1 MRYTFAKRTVKRLQ
15 TRLEDLGGGISAT
28 VSEQHTFGTDA
39 LALAAFAAPKKRT
52 VACDLGSGCGVIPL
66 LFCRDGLCSRITAV
80 DVQPEACD
88 QIRDAVSRHALSDK
102 LQVVEADL
110 RALTPSQIPFY
121 SFDLVTMN
129 PPYVAPNAGLQS
141 EAHAVLIA
149 RHEVLCSL
157 ADVTACAEKLLRFGG
172 RLCICQ
178 RPDRL
183 ADAICA
189 MRACGIEP
197 KRLLWMIHSVGKKPS
212 LFLLEGRKGAN
223 SGMVVPEPLILKDEQ
238 GNYTPQALKVYG
250 LYQNE
255 RTTT

>member
-1 MRYTFAKRTVKRLQ
+1 MQ
-15 TRLEDLGGGISAT
+15 TRPEDLGGGFAAT
-28 VSEQHTFGTDA
+28 VSDRHTFGTDA
-39 LALAAFAAPKKRT
+39 LVLAHFAAPKKRT

-66 LFCRDGLCSRITAV
+66 LFCRDGLCKSITAV
-80 DVQPEACD
+80 DVQPDACV
-88 QIRDAVSRHALSDK
+88 QIRDAVSRHGLSDK
-102 LQVVEADL
+102 LHVVEADL
-110 RALTPSQIPFY
+110 RTLTPEQIPFY

-129 PPYVAPNAGLQS
+129 PPYVAPNAGYENEQT
-141 EAHAVLIA
+141 AARIA

-157 ADVTACAEKLLRFGG
+157 DDVVVCAEKLLRFGG

-189 MRACGIEP
+189 MRAHGIEP

-212 LFLLEGRKGAN
+212 LFLLEGKKGAN
-223 SGMVVPEPLILKDEQ
+223 SGMVVPQPLILKDER
-238 GNYTPQALKVYG
+238 GCYTPQALEVYG

-255 RTTT
+255 RTTV